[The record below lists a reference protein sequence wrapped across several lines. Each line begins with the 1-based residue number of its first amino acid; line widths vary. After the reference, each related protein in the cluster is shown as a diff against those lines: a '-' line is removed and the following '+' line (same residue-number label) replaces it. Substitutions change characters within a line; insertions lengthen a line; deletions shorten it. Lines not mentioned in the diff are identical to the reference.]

1 MTNKDKILE
10 KLRKLMNLK
19 ESALALGNEGEACA
33 AAAGI
38 TRLLIAYNLSETDIP
53 TQERIDNPVVAEEI
67 PFKPEVSS
75 GRWYADLIGT
85 VCEYNMCR
93 LLVISTRKDNGRMSR
108 DKFQIVGR
116 KKNVEVVLYL
126 VSFLANRFYQIG
138 KKEYPSYR
146 HDCLFKFGRK
156 PQSIAMYLRSYLCG
170 CVFGLNEKFRSE
182 KQQLQ
187 QECDITALA
196 LSTRAEIDDFLK
208 DEKIGKSRASS
219 QNVDNVS
226 AVRGYETGKNV
237 EINKGIYA
245 ESVSEDRRLM

>member
-10 KLRKLMNLK
+10 KIRKLMNLK

-67 PFKPEVSS
+67 PFKSEIN
-75 GRWYADLIGT
+75 GGKWYEGLIGV

-93 LLVISTRKDNGRMSR
+93 PLVISTRKDNGRMSR

-126 VSFLANRFYQIG
+126 VSFLANKFYQIG
-138 KKEYPSYR
+138 RKEYPSYK
-146 HDCLFKFGRK
+146 HDCLFRYGRT
-156 PQSIAMYLRSYLCG
+156 PQSLTMYLRSYLRG
-170 CVFGLNEKFRSE
+170 CVSGLNAKFLAEKR
-182 KQQLQ
+182 QLQ
-187 QECDITALA
+187 QECDITALV

-208 DEKIGKSRASS
+208 GEKIGKGRASS
-219 QNVDNVS
+219 ESVDRLS
-226 AVRGYETGKNV
+226 ANRGFITGQNV

-245 ESVSEDRRLM
+245 ESISEDRRLM

>member
-1 MTNKDKILE
+1 MVDKDKILE

-53 TQERIDNPVVAEEI
+53 TQERIDNPIVAEEI
-67 PFKPEVSS
+67 PFKSEINS
-75 GRWYADLIGT
+75 GKWYEGLIGV

-93 LLVISTRKDNGRMSR
+93 SLIISIRKDSGRMSR

-126 VSFLANRFYQIG
+126 VSFLANKFYQIG

-146 HDCLFKFGRK
+146 HDCLFKFGRR

-187 QECDITALA
+187 HECDITALA

-208 DEKIGKSRASS
+208 DEKIGRSRARCES
-219 QNVDNVS
+219 VDCLS
-226 AVRGYETGKNV
+226 ANRGYNVGKNI

-245 ESVSEDRRLM
+245 ESVSEDRMLM